1 METMVAVAGGE
12 LWAEDSGGAG
22 LPLVLLH
29 PGVGD
34 STLWDPV
41 LPALAARHRVV
52 RYDCRGYGRSPAP
65 AVPYSQLRDLV
76 AVLDHFRLERAVLV
90 GNSNGGATSIDLALT
105 APERVAGLALLV
117 PAVSG
122 YDLTG
127 AELYRRMGRLAE
139 AGDLEGIVRL
149 GLGLWGKAGGG
160 TPEADPVGAAHLRAV
175 LPAWFA
181 NLGYLRSE
189 PAAFERLGA
198 ITAPTVLALGELDRP
213 VVVEFNERMAARIP
227 GCRLVRLAASDH
239 YPTLREP
246 EAVARLVEE
255 LYGAVA

>member
-1 METMVAVAGGE
+1 MDTTVAVADGE
-12 LWAEDSGGAG
+12 LWADDSGGDG

-29 PGVGD
+29 PSVGA
-34 STLWDPV
+34 STIWDPV
-41 LPALAARHRVV
+41 LPALVARHRVI

-65 AVPYSQLRDLV
+65 TVPYSQLGDLI

-90 GNSNGGATSIDLALT
+90 GNSTGGATSIDLALT

-122 YDLTG
+122 HDLTG
-127 AELYRRMGRLAE
+127 AELYQEVGRLAE
-139 AGDLEGIVRL
+139 AGDMEGIVRL
-149 GLGLWGKAGGG
+149 GLSKWGLAGGG

-181 NLGYLRSE
+181 NIGHLQAE
-189 PAAFERLGA
+189 PPAFDRLGA
-198 ITAPTVLALGELDRP
+198 ITAPAVLALGELDRP
-213 VVVEFNERMAARIP
+213 VVVRFNEETAARIP
-227 GCRLVRLAASDH
+227 GCRLVRLAGTDH

-246 EAVARLVEE
+246 EAVTRLIEE
-255 LYGAVA
+255 LYDSVS